1 MYSERLIA
9 FCLAGHCDNSRKTQQ
24 AIDIIKFIKEK
35 YPYELISYCSHIP
48 IDSRIQELTHYS
60 YYDSHNIISNR
71 DFKDDLTSYY
81 KQIFW
86 HVPQPGYCLIKTVPH
101 QCYAHHTNW
110 YVQSKILVD
119 KKLDHIFYLNTDCDY
134 KIFDMVDQHMQ
145 LHREG
150 FDAVFYNFFTGEEEI
165 NGEFFSMTKK
175 GMEEI
180 ILSMTTQSDFFSYS
194 TWSFEQCYFRSV
206 RHNNVKTKFLGVWA
220 HSSERSDVGVIG
232 NNLFCETD
240 YHIQDITE
248 QKEEVRIL
256 NAINPSCFVIPYI
269 DYLDG
274 YALKIACMCQGI
286 PDGDSTKIKLVFW
299 NDSDFSVVDFTL
311 YLNSYNICVPPR
323 DFPIVKLYRDEK
335 FVLAFD
341 LRDKRNIGD
350 MVLEADTSAIRT
362 AKNLKG

>member
-9 FCLAGHCDNSRKTQQ
+9 FCLAGHCDSELKTQQ

-35 YPYELISYCSHIP
+35 YPDELISYCSHIP

-71 DFKDDLTSYY
+71 DFKDELTSHF
-81 KQIFW
+81 KQVFW
-86 HVPQPGYCLIKTVPH
+86 KVPQHGYCLIKSVPH

-134 KIFDMVDQHMQ
+134 KIFAMIDQHIQ

-180 ILSMTTQSDFFSYS
+180 ILSMTTQSDFYSYG
-194 TWSFEQCYFRSV
+194 TLSFEQCYFRSA
-206 RHNNVKTKFLGVWA
+206 RHNRVRKKFLGVWA
-220 HSSERSDVGVIG
+220 HSEDGVIG

-240 YHIQDITE
+240 QN
-248 QKEEVRIL
+248 EEVRIL
-256 NAINPSCFVIPYI
+256 NATNPNCYVIPYI
-269 DYLDG
+269 DYLNG
-274 YALKIACMCQGI
+274 YVLQIAVMCKEVLNM
-286 PDGDSTKIKLVFW
+286 DSTNIKLVFW
-299 NDSDFSVVDFTL
+299 NDSNVDSDFSVVDFTL
-311 YLNSYNICVPPR
+311 TTNSFYICNPPPAL
-323 DFPIVKLYRDEK
+323 PIVKVYRDEK

-350 MVLEADTSAIRT
+350 MVLEADASTTRT

>member
-1 MYSERLIA
+1 MFSERLIA
-9 FCLAGHCDNSRKTQQ
+9 FCLAGHCDTSKKKQQ
-24 AIDIIKFIKEK
+24 AIDIIKLIKEK
-35 YPYELISYCSHIP
+35 YPVELLSYCSHTP

-60 YYDSHNIISNR
+60 YYDSHNIISNC
-71 DFKDDLTSYY
+71 DYKDDLSSRY

-86 HVPQPGYCLIKTVPH
+86 QVPFQEYCLIKTVPH

-134 KIFDMVDQHMQ
+134 KIFDMIDRHIQ

-180 ILSMTTQSDFFSYS
+180 ILSMNTQSDFYSYG
-194 TWSFEQCYFRSV
+194 TWSFEQCYFRSA
-206 RHNNVKTKFLGVWA
+206 RHNNVNMKFLGVWA
-220 HSSERSDVGVIG
+220 HSEDGVIG
-232 NNLFCETD
+232 NNLFGET
-240 YHIQDITE
+240 YQN
-248 QKEEVRIL
+248 EEVRIL
-256 NAINPSCFVIPYI
+256 NATNPNCYVIPYI

-274 YALKIACMCQGI
+274 YALKIACMCQGVT
-286 PDGDSTKIKLVFW
+286 DSTNIKLVFW
-299 NDSDFSVVDFTL
+299 NDSDFSVIEFTL
-311 YLNSYNICVPPR
+311 YNSSYNLCTPPR
-323 DFPIVKLYRDEK
+323 DFPIVKVYRDEK

-350 MVLEADTSAIRT
+350 MVQEVEAHDTSVTRT

>member
-1 MYSERLIA
+1 MFSERLIA
-9 FCLAGHCDNSRKTQQ
+9 FCLAGHCDTSKKTQQ

-35 YPYELISYCSHIP
+35 YPDELLSYCSHVP
-48 IDSRIQELTHYS
+48 IDPCIQELTHYS
-60 YYDSHNIISNR
+60 YYDSHNIISNL
-71 DFKDDLTSYY
+71 DYKDNLSSRY

-86 HVPQPGYCLIKTVPH
+86 HVPLQGYCLIKTVPH

-134 KIFDMVDQHMQ
+134 KIFDMIDQHIQ

-150 FDAVFYNFFTGEEEI
+150 FDAVFYNFFVGEEEI

-180 ILSMTTQSDFFSYS
+180 VLSMTTQSDFYSYG
-194 TWSFEQCYFRSV
+194 TWSFEQCYFRAA
-206 RHNNVKTKFLGVWA
+206 RHNNVNRKFLGVWA
-220 HSSERSDVGVIG
+220 HGEDGVIG
-232 NNLFCETD
+232 NNLFGE
-240 YHIQDITE
+240 IE
-248 QKEEVRIL
+248 QNEEVRIL
-256 NAINPSCFVIPYI
+256 NAINSSCYVIPYI

-274 YALKIACMCQGI
+274 YVLKIACMCQGVLEM
-286 PDGDSTKIKLVFW
+286 DSTNIKLVFW
-299 NDSDFSVVDFTL
+299 NDSNVDSDFSVVDFNL
-311 YLNSYNICVPPR
+311 YTNSYNICVPPR
-323 DFPIVKLYRDEK
+323 DFPIVKVYRDEK

-350 MVLEADTSAIRT
+350 MVLEADLPDTN
-362 AKNLKG
+362 KNLKG